1 MEIDELKEK
10 IAKGS
15 GLTQEEVGKKI
26 EDKVLELSGLVSEEG
41 AAYIVA
47 KEEGLDLL
55 EKRERSLKIKNI
67 IPNLKNVEVIGKI
80 VEMSDIREFERNEK
94 KGQVRSI
101 TIGDETGRIRVV
113 FWNDMIKLTENLNE
127 GDVIKVKQGFT
138 KPNTFGIPEIH
149 LSVRSTIE
157 PEEKEIEVAENSTKY
172 SDSPTLKNIGERK
185 NLKEVV
191 DNDFIETKAAIV
203 SLSEKEYLTCPN
215 CNSKVEEINGNCV
228 CKDHGKVEP
237 KRNLII
243 HGYLDDGLATLR
255 FVSFKET
262 AEKIKN
268 DKLIGQEKLF
278 TGRIKKNEY
287 FGNLELMVNKIEDID
302 IDEEIEKLK

>member
-1 MEIDELKEK
+1 MDINELKDK
-10 IAKGS
+10 IAKEA
-15 GLTQEEVGKKI
+15 GLTREEVDKKI
-26 EDKVLELSGLVSEEG
+26 EDKVFELSELVSEEG

-67 IPNLKNVEVIGKI
+67 IPNLRNVEVIGKI
-80 VEMSDIREFERNEK
+80 VELSEVREFERNDK
-94 KGQVRSI
+94 KGQVRNI
-101 TIGDETGRIRVV
+101 TIGDETGRIRIV
-113 FWNDMIKLTENLNE
+113 FWNNMVDLTENLNE
-127 GDVIKVKQGFT
+127 GDVVKVKQGFT
-138 KPNTFGIPEIH
+138 KANTFGMPEIH
-149 LSVRSTIE
+149 LSARSTIE
-157 PEEKEIEVAENSTKY
+157 PEEKEIEVAEKSERY
-172 SDSPTLKNIGERK
+172 SEVSVSKNMGERK
-185 NLKEVV
+185 NLKEVA
-191 DNDFIETKAAIV
+191 DNDFLEAKAAIV
-203 SLSEKEYLTCPN
+203 SLSEREYITCPD
-215 CNSKVEEINGNCV
+215 CNSKLEEINGSCV

-262 AEKIKN
+262 AERIKN
-268 DKLIGQEKLF
+268 ENLIGREKLF

-302 IDEEIEKLK
+302 LDEEIEKLK